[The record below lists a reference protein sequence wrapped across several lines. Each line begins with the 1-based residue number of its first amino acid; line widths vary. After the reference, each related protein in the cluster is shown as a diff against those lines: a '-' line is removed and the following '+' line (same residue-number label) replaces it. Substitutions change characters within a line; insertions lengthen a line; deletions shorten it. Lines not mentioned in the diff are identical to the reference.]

1 MKKFSEIISLVFGIL
16 AYTYM
21 VVSTIIG
28 TGEGL
33 SLTTF
38 GLWAALAWITGF
50 TMLKQG
56 ANPSIPMIYGTGS
69 TLTALVLL
77 FKGKYQWTVMD
88 TVIAILVLV
97 CIILWKTRGAKW
109 ALILSV
115 AASMI
120 AGIPFVV
127 MTWKNPT
134 VSPIIPNTGFL
145 LANIFSFAAAKAW
158 TLKDRLYTGTS
169 IILCLLL
176 VLPWLLNYLFLILTW
191 LFS

>member
-1 MKKFSEIISLVFGIL
+1 LKKFYEIISVVFGVS

-56 ANPSIPMIYGTGS
+56 ANPVIPMVYGTGS

-77 FKGKYQWTVMD
+77 FKGKYQWTMMD

-97 CIILWKTRGAKW
+97 CIILWKTRGTKW

-115 AASMI
+115 VASMV
-120 AGIPFVV
+120 AGIPFVI
-127 MTWKNPT
+127 MTWKNPMG
-134 VSPIIPNTGFL
+134 SPIIPNLGFL
-145 LANIFSFAAAKAW
+145 ATNIFSFAAAKAW
-158 TLKDRLYTGTS
+158 TLEDRLYTGTS
-169 IILCLLL
+169 IILCLFL
-176 VLPWLLNYLFLILTW
+176 VVPWLISYLFLVIPL

>member
-1 MKKFSEIISLVFGIL
+1 MSIIFGVS

-56 ANPSIPMIYGTGS
+56 ANPAIPMVYGTGS

-77 FKGKYQWTVMD
+77 FKGKYQWTMMD
-88 TVIAILVLV
+88 TAIAILVLV
-97 CIILWKTRGAKW
+97 CIILWKTRGPKW

-115 AASMI
+115 VASVV

-127 MTWKNPT
+127 MTWNNPT
-134 VSPIIPNTGFL
+134 VSPIIPNSGFL
-145 LANIFSFAAAKAW
+145 LANLFSFAAAKAW
-158 TLKDRLYTGTS
+158 TLEDRLYTGIS
-169 IILCLLL
+169 IILCLFL
-176 VLPWLLNYLFLILTW
+176 VLPWLL
-191 LFS
+191 S